1 MQEPYDDQHQD
12 LEDFIAIAVKD
23 LTAPLADIAA
33 QAALAQSDRLA
44 SATTRACLERI
55 ASSAQQASRVL
66 AGLDQFATKT
76 SARLQFEATDFNKL
90 LESVV
95 GALKPQIEQAH
106 ASVTVGH
113 LPSIEVRHEQI
124 FHVFSNLIDNAIKY
138 RRDIHPHVRV
148 SAVRN
153 NRDWIFA
160 VQDNGQGIDPK
171 RWESIFHLFRWTG
184 RERARSGTVGLA
196 VCKKIVEKHG
206 GRIWVQS
213 VPREGTTFYF
223 SLPSKR

>member
-1 MQEPYDDQHQD
+1 
-12 LEDFIAIAVKD
+12 
-23 LTAPLADIAA
+23 
-33 QAALAQSDRLA
+33 
-44 SATTRACLERI
+44 
-55 ASSAQQASRVL
+55 
-66 AGLDQFATKT
+66 
-76 SARLQFEATDFNKL
+76 
-90 LESVV
+90 
-95 GALKPQIEQAH
+95 
-106 ASVTVGH
+106 
-113 LPSIEVRHEQI
+113 
-124 FHVFSNLIDNAIKY
+124 
-138 RRDIHPHVRV
+138 
-148 SAVRN
+148 VRN